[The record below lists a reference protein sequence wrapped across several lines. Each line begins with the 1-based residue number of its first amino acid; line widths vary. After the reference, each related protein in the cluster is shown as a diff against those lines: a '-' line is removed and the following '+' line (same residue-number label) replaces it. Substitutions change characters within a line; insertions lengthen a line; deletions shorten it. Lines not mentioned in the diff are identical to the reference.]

1 MRWPRNVTTE
11 RIMAIR
17 LQELHP
23 SLVHLPIT
31 LFPTAIGIDLVGRAT
46 GNDHLLETGRR
57 AIGFA
62 AVGAAL
68 SAITGLIAQEEVNV
82 EGKTMDMLITHRNI
96 NLTATIMTA
105 LMTRWRSRRSKPSAT
120 YLALGLAGVGALT
133 YSAYLGG
140 KLVYHHGVGVA
151 PAKGQYREH
160 PPELRPGEMGEFSKD
175 AATDLGH
182 GVKHLTSEL
191 AQGKI
196 VPSITEARAKAQP
209 FRE

>member
-1 MRWPRNVTTE
+1 
-11 RIMAIR
+11 MAIR
-17 LQELHP
+17 LQEMHP

-46 GNDHLLETGRR
+46 GNSQLLETGRR

-62 AVGAAL
+62 AIGAAV
-68 SAITGLIAQEEVNV
+68 SAITGLIAQEEVKV

-96 NLTATIMTA
+96 NLTATIMSA
-105 LMTRWRSRRSKPSAT
+105 LMSRWRARQSKPTAA
-120 YLALGLAGVGALT
+120 YLALGLAGIGALT

-140 KLVYHHGVGVA
+140 ELVYHHGVGVA

-160 PPELRPGEMGEFSKD
+160 PPELRQGEVGAFSRD

-182 GVKHLTSEL
+182 GVEHLAKEL
-191 AQGKI
+191 AKGKI
-196 VPSITEARAKAQP
+196 VPSLTERGAEANP
-209 FRE
+209 